1 MERITLRPYQEEA
14 RHAVFNEWN
23 SDNRRTLLVLATG
36 TGKTVIFSKI
46 IEDCVKNGDKCLIL
60 AHRGELL
67 EQAADK
73 MRKLT
78 GMGCALEKAN
88 SSCLDAENLWYPVV
102 LGSVQTVQQPKRLE
116 QFSRDYFQT
125 IVVDEAHHS
134 LSEGYKRVLE
144 YFNEAK
150 VLGVTATPDRGDRQS
165 LGEIYQSIAY
175 EYSLPRAIK
184 DGYLCRI
191 KAQTIPL
198 ELDMTQVK
206 TQAGDYS
213 LSSIGT
219 ALDPYLEQIATE
231 METYCKGRKTIV
243 FLPLIATSQKFC
255 TMLNEHGFRA
265 VEVNGMSEDRA
276 EILKDFQHG
285 KYDVICNSM
294 LLTEGFDEPSI
305 DCVVC
310 LRPTKVRSLFSQ
322 IIGRGT
328 RLYPGKDHLLLLDFL
343 WLSQKLELCRPAD
356 LIATKAD
363 VRERMIKN
371 AEDGEVMDIE
381 EAMEQA
387 ESDVMAEREEK
398 LAKELE
404 AMRKKKRALVD
415 PLQYE
420 MSIQDKDLSNY
431 VPNIGWEMAP
441 PTEKQIKALEKFG
454 IYSDA
459 VECSGKASLIL
470 DKLRKRRE
478 EGMTTPKQIRLLERY
493 GFVHVGEWSFE
504 SATKM
509 ISRIAMNSWRVPRD
523 IRPQEYHPAEVI
535 NELQT

>member
-14 RHAVFNEWN
+14 RQAVFNEWN

-88 SSCLDAENLWYPVV
+88 SSCLDDENLWYPVV

-116 QFSRDYFQT
+116 RFSRDYFQT

-134 LSEGYKRVLE
+134 LSEGYKRILD
-144 YFNEAK
+144 YFSDAK

-175 EYSLPRAIK
+175 EYNLPRAIK

-255 TMLNEHGFRA
+255 GILNEHGFRA

-276 EILKDFQHG
+276 EILKDFQQG

-328 RLYPGKDHLLLLDFL
+328 RLFPGKDHLLLLDFL

-371 AEDGEVMDIE
+371 AENGEVMDIE

-387 ESDVMAEREEK
+387 ENDVMAEREEK

-441 PTEKQIKALEKFG
+441 ASEKQIKALEKYG
-454 IYSDA
+454 IYA
-459 VECSGKASLIL
+459 EAECAGKASLIL
-470 DKLRKRRE
+470 DKLAKRRDA
-478 EGMTTPKQIRLLERY
+478 GMTTPKQIRLLERY
-493 GFVHVGEWSFE
+493 GFVHVGEWQF
-504 SATKM
+504 ATAQNM
-509 ISRIAMNSWRVPRD
+509 ISRIALNSWRVPKN
-523 IRPQEYHPAEVI
+523 IRPQEYFPVEVN

>member
-14 RHAVFNEWN
+14 RQAVFNEWN

-116 QFSRDYFQT
+116 RFSRDYFQT

-134 LSEGYKRVLE
+134 LSEGYKRILD
-144 YFNEAK
+144 YFSDAK

-175 EYSLPRAIK
+175 EYNLPRAIK

-219 ALDPYLEQIATE
+219 ALDPYLEQIAIE

-255 TMLNEHGFRA
+255 GMLNEHGFRA

-276 EILKDFQHG
+276 EILKDFQQG

-310 LRPTKVRSLFSQ
+310 LRPTKVRSLYSQ
-322 IIGRGT
+322 VVGRGT
-328 RLYPGKDHLLLLDFL
+328 RLFPGKDHLLLLDFL

-441 PTEKQIKALEKFG
+441 ASEKQIKALEKYG
-454 IYSDA
+454 IYA
-459 VECSGKASLIL
+459 EAECAGKASLIL
-470 DKLRKRRE
+470 DKLAKRRDA
-478 EGMTTPKQIRLLERY
+478 GMTTPKQIRLLERY
-493 GFVHVGEWSFE
+493 GFVHVGEWQFTT
-504 SATKM
+504 AQNM
-509 ISRIAMNSWRVPRD
+509 ISRIALNSWRVPKN
-523 IRPQEYHPAEVI
+523 IRPQEYYPVEV
-535 NELQT
+535 NHELQT

>member
-1 MERITLRPYQEEA
+1 M
-14 RHAVFNEWN
+14 FDEWESGN
-23 SDNRRTLLVLATG
+23 TRTLLVLATG

-46 IEDCVKNGDKCLIL
+46 IEDCVKNGERCLIL

-78 GMGCALEKAN
+78 GMGCALEKAE
-88 SSCLDAENLWYPVV
+88 SSCLDTENLWYPVV
-102 LGSVQTVQQPKRLE
+102 LGSVQTIQQPKRLE

-125 IVVDEAHHS
+125 IVIDEAHHS
-134 LSEGYKRVLE
+134 LSEGYKRVIE
-144 YFNEAK
+144 HFKDAK
-150 VLGVTATPDRGDRQS
+150 ILGVTATPDRGDRQS

-175 EYSLPRAIK
+175 EYTLPRAIK
-184 DGYLCRI
+184 EGYLCRI

-198 ELDMTQVK
+198 ELDMTQLK

-213 LSSIGT
+213 LSSIST

-243 FLPLIATSQKFC
+243 FLPLIATSQKFRDI
-255 TMLNEHGFRA
+255 LNAHGFNA

-276 EILKDFQHG
+276 EILKDFRDG
-285 KYDVICNSM
+285 RYDVICNSM

-310 LRPTKVRSLFSQ
+310 LRPTKVRSLYTQ
-322 IIGRGT
+322 VVGRGT
-328 RLYPGKDHLLLLDFL
+328 RIFPNKDHLLLLDFL
-343 WLSQKLELCRPAD
+343 WLSQKMELCRPAD

-363 VRERMIKN
+363 VREKMIKRSEEGLLEDIEDAL
-371 AEDGEVMDIE
+371 AEAENEVMI
-381 EAMEQA
+381 
-387 ESDVMAEREEK
+387 EREEK

-404 AMRKKKRALVD
+404 AMKKKKRALVD

-441 PTEKQIKALEKFG
+441 PTAKQISALEKYG
-454 IYSDA
+454 IFA
-459 VECSGKASLIL
+459 ETVECSGKAALIL
-470 DKLRKRRE
+470 DKLAKRRS

-493 GFVHVGEWSFE
+493 GFIHVGEWYFDT
-504 SATKM
+504 AQRM
-509 ISRIAMNSWRVPRD
+509 ISRIALNSWKVPKGV
-523 IRPQEYHPAEVI
+523 RPQEYFPVEVQNAEC
-535 NELQT
+535 